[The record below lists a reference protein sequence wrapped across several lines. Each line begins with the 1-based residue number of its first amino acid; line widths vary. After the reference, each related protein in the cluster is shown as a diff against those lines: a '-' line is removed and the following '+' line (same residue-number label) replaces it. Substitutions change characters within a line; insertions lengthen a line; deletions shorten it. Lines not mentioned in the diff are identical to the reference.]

1 MTGGEPI
8 RRFARLGLPRQLLI
22 VEAILALAAARAAVV
37 LLPFKSAVR
46 LGSRNLGGSDPASA
60 EAVDK
65 ICWSVRAASVRVPWR
80 AMCFERGLALQWMLR
95 RRGTDARLVY
105 GARLQDEEGLD
116 AHVWVTLGERIL
128 IGGEQAQSYRRL
140 ATHPECS
147 P

>member
-1 MTGGEPI
+1 MVGVDLI
-8 RRFARLGLPRQLLI
+8 KRFARLGPLRRMLV
-22 VEAILALAAARAAVV
+22 VEATLALAVAAAAVAFA
-37 LLPFKSAVR
+37 PYRRAVGF
-46 LGSRNLGGSDPASA
+46 GSRPLAPRRPSGPGIDELVWGVNAASA
-60 EAVDK
+60 
-65 ICWSVRAASVRVPWR
+65 RVPWR
-80 AMCFERGLALQWMLR
+80 AKCFERGLALQWMLR